1 MNQEVLESKLEDI
14 KEQVE
19 NAPLSKEDSKKQFVE
34 ITEKYDLKHSLDFD
48 EVWEVTQELRKRKEY
63 RYRVLKFEEDIKN
76 VDGALVG
83 KELHKANPT
92 KHSFADGCYIRE
104 IFNPAGEII
113 VTKIHKKEH
122 PFFLMKGNM
131 TILTENGFEYREAP
145 YYGITYPGTKRVI
158 YTHTDCLFV
167 TVHVTNETDLEKI
180 EEEVIAKD
188 FNNIHKNIN
197 I

>member
-14 KEQVE
+14 KEQVSIS
-19 NAPLSKEDSKKQFVE
+19 PLSKEDSQRQFIK
-34 ITEKYDLKHSLDFD
+34 ITEKYDLKHSLDF
-48 EVWEVTQELRKRKEY
+48 EEAWEVTQELRKRKEY
-63 RYRVLKFEEDIKN
+63 RNRVLKFEEEIKEI
-76 VDGALVG
+76 DGVLVG
-83 KELHKANPT
+83 KELDKVNPT

-145 YYGITYPGTKRVI
+145 YHGITYPGTKRVI

-188 FNNIHKNIN
+188 FDFFVEYP
-197 I
+197 

>member
-1 MNQEVLESKLEDI
+1 MNQEELEVKLKNI
-14 KEQVE
+14 KKQVE
-19 NAPLSKEDSKKQFVE
+19 NAPLSKRESKEQFVRL
-34 ITEKYDLKHSLDFD
+34 TEKFDLKHSFDFD
-48 EVWEVTQELRKRKEY
+48 EAWRVTQELRKRKEY
-63 RYRVLKFEEDIKN
+63 RYRVLKFEDEIKN
-76 VDGALVG
+76 LNGVRIG
-83 KELHKANPT
+83 KGSEKSNPV

-104 IFNPAGEII
+104 IFNPAGELI

-122 PFFLMKGNM
+122 PFFLMKGKM

-158 YTHTDCLFV
+158 YAHTDCLFV

-188 FNNIHKNIN
+188 FDSL
-197 I
+197 

>member
-14 KEQVE
+14 KEQVSIS
-19 NAPLSKEDSKKQFVE
+19 PLSKEDSQRQFIK
-34 ITEKYDLKHSLDFD
+34 ITEKYDLKHSLDF
-48 EVWEVTQELRKRKEY
+48 EEAWEVTQELRKRKEY
-63 RYRVLKFEEDIKN
+63 RNRVDK
-76 VDGALVG
+76 V
-83 KELHKANPT
+83 NPT

-145 YYGITYPGTKRVI
+145 YHGITYPGTKRVI

-188 FNNIHKNIN
+188 FDSL
-197 I
+197 